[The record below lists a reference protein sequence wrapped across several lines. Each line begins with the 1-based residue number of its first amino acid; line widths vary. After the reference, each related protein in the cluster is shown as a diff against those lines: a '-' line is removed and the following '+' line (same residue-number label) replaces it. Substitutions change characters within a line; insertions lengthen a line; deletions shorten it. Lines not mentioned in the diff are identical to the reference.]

1 MALNAINPPGSGT
14 LNITEAVYAINVD
27 PANPSLGAIGTAG
40 NPLITQTSTLQTTA
54 DLTTAVVTINTATTT
69 TLVSAT
75 AATKCR
81 VYRMR
86 VDVAAADVLTFN
98 AASGNE
104 VMTFTAAGF
113 RIEDFATR
121 PWFTTA
127 TATAFTVTTTTTGVV
142 NIIVEFTKVA

>member
-1 MALNAINPPGSGT
+1 MATVTISGVDKPVQLVQSVDANGAVIGSAASP
-14 LNITEAVYAINVD
+14 IQ
-27 PANPSLGAIGTAG
+27 
-40 NPLITQTSTLQTTA
+40 TQTSTLQTTA

-69 TLVSAT
+69 TIVAAT
-75 AATKCR
+75 AAVKCR

-86 VDVAAADVLTFN
+86 VDVGAADVLTFN

-127 TATAFTVTTTTTGVV
+127 VNTAFTVTTTTTGVV
-142 NIIVEFTKVA
+142 NIICEYAKSA